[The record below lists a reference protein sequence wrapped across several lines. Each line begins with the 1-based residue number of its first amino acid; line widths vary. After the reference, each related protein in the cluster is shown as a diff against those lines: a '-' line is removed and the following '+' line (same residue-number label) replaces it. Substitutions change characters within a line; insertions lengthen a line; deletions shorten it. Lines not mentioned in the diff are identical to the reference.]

1 MMKFMCIF
9 VCAIAAVSA
18 NAYGR
23 QGYGSAPVGGYA
35 YQVQPALT
43 VKAIVPAGGYGG
55 NSYGAGYG
63 GNNYARTVEVPVSAV
78 YTSNAGY
85 GHGYGHG
92 APVVDR
98 HALGLAKLSLAAPSA
113 GAPLVWKEPRQVVH
127 QSYGSHQSYA
137 PQHSYAEKAQGAS
150 AAAASAAVAGKKSGY
165 QNSGY

>member
-43 VKAIVPAGGYGG
+43 VRAIVPAGGYGG
-55 NSYGAGYG
+55 SSYG
-63 GNNYARTVEVPVSAV
+63 GNNYGRSVEVPVSAV
-78 YTSNAGY
+78 YTSNAQY

-98 HALGLAKLSLAAPSA
+98 QALGLAKLSLAAPNA

-127 QSYGSHQSYA
+127 QSYGPRQSYA

-150 AAAASAAVAGKKSGY
+150 AAAASAAVAGKKNGY